1 MLKKFFILIIL
12 LSCAISPA
20 LAVHESSI
28 IAAAVLFLHNGDMT
42 VKKWIN
48 AFNTTAAFVYYDIKL
63 KKETEMFR
71 HTGIPFSAMHQMYRY
86 FDYAM
91 NYLYYEGQ
99 IEQYN
104 TDYDTPIAIY
114 KISNNTIY
122 QYDYKTEPK
131 KGILGY
137 FGFREEGP
145 GNLVATAKITD
156 DGTMTKF
163 DINGNKILTFKFSNP
178 SNINLY
184 NSKDKKIGEY
194 HLLTREELDP
204 RLPRFFRISS
214 DITDSKTNSAA
225 KTSNNDFSGAIVPV
239 TIILANAGELQDSEW
254 TQKLKNIDYIN
265 CYGSQNQLTGEFST
279 FGNDFYQYDKHY
291 ALVARY
297 SDFGNDVYHY
307 DANNTLIGHFS
318 SFGDDIY
325 QYDQNNAFIGRFTF
339 FGNELYHYDKDD
351 RKIGS
356 YSIFGSS
363 ILQYD
368 KYGKNIAEYSFF

>member
-1 MLKKFFILIIL
+1 MLKKFFILFFL
-12 LSCAISPA
+12 FFTLISGA
-20 LAVHESSI
+20 FAATDNSDILAVNILYIINGYIDYPKWSRPIFASVLFSQRDAQEHELSRFHIASYDCIDKYDNKGYDRYNDFILEYGDVRDVILRDLDNDAQI
-28 IAAAVLFLHNGDMT
+28 IA
-42 VKKWIN
+42 
-48 AFNTTAAFVYYDIKL
+48 
-63 KKETEMFR
+63 
-71 HTGIPFSAMHQMYRY
+71 RY
-86 FDYAM
+86 KF
-91 NYLYYEGQ
+91 
-99 IEQYN
+99 
-104 TDYDTPIAIY
+104 
-114 KISNNTIY
+114 SNNVIY
-122 QYDYKTEPK
+122 HYDNNPDPK

-137 FGFREEGP
+137 FGFHEKGP
-145 GNLVATAKITD
+145 GHLISTSKIFD
-156 DGTMTKF
+156 DGSIIRYDTA
-163 DINGNKILTFKFSNP
+163 GNKIASLKMTNKKNIKEYDAKGNYIGYYRLFSFEEAFPYQAKKASLP
-178 SNINLY
+178 S
-184 NSKDKKIGEY
+184 
-194 HLLTREELDP
+194 
-204 RLPRFFRISS
+204 
-214 DITDSKTNSAA
+214 A

-339 FGNELYHYDKDD
+339 FGNKLYHYDKDD